1 MGNRN
6 TPGTDSFFKI
16 TPSKGLQLFKNG
28 KHLFRM
34 DAKIPAGRWTKVELV
49 KDRAQFTLY
58 IDGKNAG
65 EVQSAEPVDAMP
77 CYLGGDPKAGNFA
90 RCSIRNAA
98 VETE

>member
-16 TPSKGLQLFKNG
+16 TPSKGVQLYKNG
-28 KHLFRM
+28 KHLFNIKVVLPRE
-34 DAKIPAGRWTKVELV
+34 RWIAVKVV
-49 KDRAQFTLY
+49 KDGAQFTLY
-58 IDGKNAG
+58 IDGKKEG
-65 EVQSAEPVDAMP
+65 EAQSSEPVEAMP

-90 RCSIRNAA
+90 HGSIRNAA